1 MRPTGWQLLFRLGL
15 LGCLALVAFLAF
27 APLAS
32 APLTGHDKANHII
45 AFAALAWLADGAY
58 PGPAPGRGWRK
69 WLLLLGYGLFIEAAQ
84 HFLPYREFSGWDLV
98 ADGIGILLYVA
109 GARLVTSSR
118 AGKTR
123 AWIRSARP

>member
-1 MRPTGWQLLFRLGL
+1 MRPPGWQLLFRLGL
-15 LGCLALVAFLAF
+15 LGCLALIAFLAF

-58 PGPAPGRGWRK
+58 PGPAPGHGRRK

-98 ADGIGILLYVA
+98 ADGIGIWLYVA
-109 GARLVTSSR
+109 GIRLAMSVR
-118 AGKTR
+118 AGRTR
-123 AWIRSARP
+123 A